1 MTHIVIQP
9 FNILILMVIFL
20 NFGVFAQEI
29 TIIDHLTQQRVPEVK
44 VVCADRSVSRK
55 SNIDGRFRLEP
66 FLSCD
71 SIYISYSNYQVI
83 GIRVEEL
90 KQVVTIELEEDP
102 IFFNEMTVTANRW
115 EKSQSEV
122 PNKILGLN
130 LKKLELLEPQT
141 VADLLESSGYVF
153 VQKSQLAGGSPKLRG
168 FGTNRVLIVVDGVR
182 MNNAIFRSGNLQNII
197 SLDPNALE
205 SAEVLFG
212 PGAVMYGSDA
222 IGGVMDFRTKEPS
235 LVLDSSKNNSKLN
248 YYTRYSSANSE
259 FTNHIDYNIG
269 GKRLASLTSLTYSI
283 FGDLKTGKHGN
294 QSFLRPSYQ
303 ETVDGIDNTFINDD
317 PQFQRNSGYNQL
329 NLTQKLLFNLSNSTQ
344 IEYAFN
350 YATTSDA
357 PRYDR
362 LLRDSN
368 NDGELDYADWYYGP
382 QKWMMN
388 RLTVNNS
395 PESSILADDV
405 RLTLAHQNFQES
417 RHDRKMNS
425 STIRRQYESV
435 NAISVNLDLDKK
447 VSSRAEFFYGLE
459 GVVNKVS
466 SNAYRENITTGDKL
480 KINPRYP
487 NGSLWAVYGAYLN
500 SKYHMSDKWILNTG
514 VRYSIYQI
522 NAVFDTVLF
531 EYPLTESFTT
541 RSSLNGSIGIVYNP
555 NEKTQLYIN
564 SSTGFRAPN
573 IDDMGKVFDSEPG
586 RVIVPNTELQPET
599 AYNAE
604 IGFMKVI
611 KNSLK
616 LDGALYYTYLDN
628 AIARTFYTLNGQD
641 SILYDGEMSQVQTLQ
656 NVSNAYV
663 YGAQGGIE
671 VFLTNGISVY
681 SKISFQKGFDYI
693 NDSSGYFP
701 KSHIAPLFGRSGITY
716 TRKQAR
722 IEFYTVYHDKVEFDE
737 LPLGER
743 GDNVYAR
750 DMHGRNF
757 TPSWFTLNLKGTIYF
772 NKYLST
778 TFGVENI
785 TDQLYRVSGSG
796 ISAPGRNFIVSL
808 KARL

>member
-1 MTHIVIQP
+1 MN
-9 FNILILMVIFL
+9 FNSSHKFLLLVFVLIFTSQLTV
-20 NFGVFAQEI
+20 AQEI
-29 TIIDHLTQQRVPEVK
+29 TVIDHLTQQRIPEVK
-44 VVCADRSVSRK
+44 IECSDGSVKKK
-55 SNIDGRFRLEP
+55 SNGEGRFRLEP
-66 FLSCD
+66 FYGCD
-71 SIYISYSNYQVI
+71 SLYITYPNYQ
-83 GIRVEEL
+83 RVGFIVSEL
-90 KQVVTIELEEDP
+90 KKIVTIELDEDP
-102 IFFNEMTVTANRW
+102 IFFKEMTVTANRW
-115 EKSQSEV
+115 EKEQSEV
-122 PNKILGLN
+122 PNKIIGIK
-130 LKKLELLEPQT
+130 LKKLELLAPQT
-141 VADLLESSGYVF
+141 AADLLESSGYVF
-153 VQKSQLAGGSPKLRG
+153 VQKSQLAGGSPQLRG
-168 FGTNRVLIVVDGVR
+168 FGTNRVMIVVDGVR

-197 SLDPNALE
+197 SIDPNALE

-222 IGGVMDFRTKEPS
+222 IGGVMDFRTKEP
-235 LVLDSSKNNSKLN
+235 LLALDSSKYNSKLN

-283 FGDLKTGKHGN
+283 FGDLKAGKHGN
-294 QSFLRPSYQ
+294 QSFLRPTYQ
-303 ETVDGIDNTFINDD
+303 ETIDGVDNTLINDK
-317 PQFQRNSGYNQL
+317 PQLQRNSGYDQL
-329 NLTQKLLFNLSNSTQ
+329 NLTQKLLFKLSEETL

-362 LLRDSN
+362 LLRDSD
-368 NDGELDYADWYYGP
+368 NDGELDYAEWYYGP

-395 PESSILADDV
+395 PESSILADDI

-417 RHDRKMNS
+417 RNDRKMNS
-425 STIRRQYESV
+425 STIRRQYEAV
-435 NAISVNLDLDKK
+435 NAISVNLDMDKK
-447 VSSRAEFFYGLE
+447 VSSRSELFYGLE
-459 GVVNKVS
+459 GVINKVS
-466 SNAYRENITTGDKL
+466 SNAYRENITDGDQL
-480 KINPRYP
+480 EINPRYP
-487 NGSLWAVYGAYLN
+487 DGSVWAAYGAYLN
-500 SKYHMSDKWILNTG
+500 SKYHMNDKWILNTG

-522 NAVFDTVLF
+522 NAVFDTSLF
-531 EYPLTESFTT
+531 AYPSTESNTT
-541 RSSLNGSIGIVYNP
+541 KSSLNGSIGIVYNP
-555 NEKTQLYIN
+555 NEKTQFYIN
-564 SSTGFRAPN
+564 GSTGFRAPN
-573 IDDMGKVFDSEPG
+573 IDDIGKVFDSEPG
-586 RVIVPNTELQPET
+586 RVIVPNADLKPET
-599 AYNAE
+599 SYNAE
-604 IGFMKVI
+604 VGFMKVI
-611 KNSLK
+611 KNSVK

-641 SILYDGEMSQVQTLQ
+641 SILYDGEMSQVQALQ

-671 VFLTNGISVY
+671 VFLPKGISVY

-693 NDSSGYFP
+693 NDSSAYFP
-701 KSHIAPLFGRSGITY
+701 KSHITPMFGRSGVTY

-722 IEFYTVYHDKVEFDE
+722 IEFYAVYHDKVEFEE

-743 GDNVYAR
+743 GDNVYAK
-750 DMHGRNF
+750 DAQGRNF
-757 TPSWFTLNLKGTIYF
+757 TPAWFTLNLKGTVYF
-772 NKYLST
+772 NKYLSA